1 METNVK
7 NIENVKALK
16 LGEEKSDKKEI
27 KQLQN
32 RIKAAENKDAKLR
45 LEFNN
50 LERKTPLPLP
60 RIAKT

>member
-16 LGEEKSDKKEI
+16 LGEEKSDQKEI

-32 RIKAAENKDAKLR
+32 RLKAAENKDYKLK
-45 LEFNN
+45 L
-50 LERKTPLPLP
+50 
-60 RIAKT
+60 